1 LAFCLI
7 SFTTGKIFFHFTF
20 ALHRL
25 ATARSLSFHYG
36 HYYVVTLGI
45 DFLPNENRAN
55 IHRRQNY
62 PFDSVV
68 VLIAPIISLTLV
80 SLNFKL

>member
-55 IHRRQNY
+55 IHRRQTT
-62 PFDSVV
+62 PST
-68 VLIAPIISLTLV
+68 A
-80 SLNFKL
+80 